1 MCEIVFHTIAF
12 FRLPHLPPVFCVVSL
27 SSVSISL
34 LLPPSHLCGLWF
46 VFGHHHFQ
54 SAIFT
59 HHPPPPPASLQPSSV
74 PRPSSLTSCFPLRSM
89 WEFFW
94 CWFRKVS
101 ILKGVYTSSAHTC
114 CSVRRKS
121 TSKARTSNVSLVRMC
136 EIYMH
141 VAVINWAD
149 SIVKR
154 DDNNNTTISFWSL
167 SSSLSNWASLLMR

>member
-1 MCEIVFHTIAF
+1 MVYIFRVILVSSASLILSSFMSMLPFSLVLLFPFICPFPSTLYRFCFILCYYCVSSVCLDLRQVVLFPSYYVCEIVFHTIAF

-59 HHPPPPPASLQPSSV
+59 HHPPPPASLQPSSV

-89 WEFFW
+89 
-94 CWFRKVS
+94 
-101 ILKGVYTSSAHTC
+101 
-114 CSVRRKS
+114 
-121 TSKARTSNVSLVRMC
+121 
-136 EIYMH
+136 
-141 VAVINWAD
+141 
-149 SIVKR
+149 
-154 DDNNNTTISFWSL
+154 
-167 SSSLSNWASLLMR
+167 